1 MVTDGSHTHF
11 LSAIF
16 FIVFIIFKEEDYGN
30 RDPASF
36 KKSLQSWLADYAV
49 SHQHPINKKIHW
61 LCVPTIFASILG
73 MGMSWQAAFTLVLI
87 ALVMLFYLRL
97 STQLFIAMGMFV
109 LFCLAAI
116 AILPVG
122 FKFWFGVFVVAW
134 IGQFVGHKIEGK
146 KPSFF
151 EDLQFLLIG
160 PAWVANSL
168 STKLAKPKT
177 S

>member
-1 MVTDGSHTHF
+1 MSRTRQGRMSKRTLEQW
-11 LSAIF
+11 LS
-16 FIVFIIFKEEDYGN
+16 EY
-30 RDPASF
+30 S
-36 KKSLQSWLADYAV
+36 V
-49 SHQHPINKKIHW
+49 SHQNLVNKKIHW
-61 LCVPTIFASILG
+61 LCVPTIFASIIG
-73 MGMSWQAAFTLVLI
+73 MGMSWQAAFTLVVL
-87 ALVMLFYLRL
+87 ALVMLFYFRL
-97 STQLFIAMGMFV
+97 STKLFIAMGMFV

-168 STKLAKPKT
+168 SEKLAKPKT

>member
-1 MVTDGSHTHF
+1 MATVTLLHS
-11 LSAIF
+11 
-16 FIVFIIFKEEDYGN
+16 
-30 RDPASF
+30 

-122 FKFWFGVFVVAW
+122 FKFYFSVFVVAW

-168 STKLAKPKT
+168 SEKLAKPKT

>member
-1 MVTDGSHTHF
+1 MATVTLLHS
-11 LSAIF
+11 
-16 FIVFIIFKEEDYGN
+16 
-30 RDPASF
+30 

-49 SHQHPINKKIHW
+49 SHQHSINKKIHW

-122 FKFWFGVFVVAW
+122 FKFYFGVFVVAW

-168 STKLAKPKT
+168 SEKLAKPKT

>member
-1 MVTDGSHTHF
+1 MASVTLLHS
-11 LSAIF
+11 
-16 FIVFIIFKEEDYGN
+16 
-30 RDPASF
+30 

-116 AILPVG
+116 AILQFG
-122 FKFWFGVFVVAW
+122 FKFYFGVFVVAW

-168 STKLAKPKT
+168 SEKLAKPKT

>member
-1 MVTDGSHTHF
+1 MGVTPIFYQQFFSLCL
-11 LSAIF
+11 LSLRKKIM
-16 FIVFIIFKEEDYGN
+16 
-30 RDPASF
+30 ASVTLLHS

>member
-1 MVTDGSHTHF
+1 MATVTLLHS
-11 LSAIF
+11 
-16 FIVFIIFKEEDYGN
+16 
-30 RDPASF
+30 

-73 MGMSWQAAFTLVLI
+73 MGKSWQAAFTLVLI

-122 FKFWFGVFVVAW
+122 FKFYFGVFVVAW

>member
-1 MVTDGSHTHF
+1 MATVTLLHS
-11 LSAIF
+11 
-16 FIVFIIFKEEDYGN
+16 
-30 RDPASF
+30 

-122 FKFWFGVFVVAW
+122 FKFYFGVFVVEW

>member
-1 MVTDGSHTHF
+1 MGFTPIFYQQFLLLSLLSLSKKIMASVTLLHS
-11 LSAIF
+11 
-16 FIVFIIFKEEDYGN
+16 
-30 RDPASF
+30 

-116 AILPVG
+116 AILPFG

-168 STKLAKPKT
+168 SEKLAKPKT

>member
-1 MVTDGSHTHF
+1 MATVPLLYS
-11 LSAIF
+11 
-16 FIVFIIFKEEDYGN
+16 
-30 RDPASF
+30 

-116 AILPVG
+116 AILPFG
-122 FKFWFGVFVVAW
+122 FKFYFGVFVVAW

-168 STKLAKPKT
+168 SEKLAKPKT

>member
-1 MVTDGSHTHF
+1 M
-11 LSAIF
+11 
-16 FIVFIIFKEEDYGN
+16 FIIFKEEDYGK
-30 RDPASF
+30 RDPALLHS

-122 FKFWFGVFVVAW
+122 FKFYFGVFVVAW

-168 STKLAKPKT
+168 SEKLAKPKT

>member
-1 MVTDGSHTHF
+1 MATVTLLHS
-11 LSAIF
+11 
-16 FIVFIIFKEEDYGN
+16 
-30 RDPASF
+30 

-116 AILPVG
+116 AILPFG
-122 FKFWFGVFVVAW
+122 FKFWFGGFVVAW

-168 STKLAKPKT
+168 SEKLAKPKT

>member
-1 MVTDGSHTHF
+1 VVTDGIHTHF

-16 FIVFIIFKEEDYGN
+16 SLSLLSLRKKIM
-30 RDPASF
+30 ASVTLLHS

-134 IGQFVGHKIEGK
+134 VGQFVGHKIEGK

-168 STKLAKPKT
+168 SEKLAKPKT

>member
-1 MVTDGSHTHF
+1 MGFTPIFYQQFFLLSLLSLSKKIMASVTLLHS
-11 LSAIF
+11 
-16 FIVFIIFKEEDYGN
+16 
-30 RDPASF
+30 

-116 AILPVG
+116 AILPFG

-168 STKLAKPKT
+168 SEKLAKPKT

>member
-1 MVTDGSHTHF
+1 MAIVTLLHS
-11 LSAIF
+11 
-16 FIVFIIFKEEDYGN
+16 
-30 RDPASF
+30 

-116 AILPVG
+116 VILPFG
-122 FKFWFGVFVVAW
+122 FKFYFGVFVVAW

-168 STKLAKPKT
+168 SEKLAKPKT

>member
-1 MVTDGSHTHF
+1 MATVTLLHS
-11 LSAIF
+11 
-16 FIVFIIFKEEDYGN
+16 
-30 RDPASF
+30 

-73 MGMSWQAAFTLVLI
+73 MGMSWPAAFTLVLI

>member
-1 MVTDGSHTHF
+1 M
-11 LSAIF
+11 
-16 FIVFIIFKEEDYGN
+16 
-30 RDPASF
+30 ASMTRLHS

-168 STKLAKPKT
+168 SEKLAKPKT

>member
-1 MVTDGSHTHF
+1 MASVTLLHS
-11 LSAIF
+11 
-16 FIVFIIFKEEDYGN
+16 
-30 RDPASF
+30 

-49 SHQHPINKKIHW
+49 SHQNPINKKIHW

-168 STKLAKPKT
+168 SEKLAKPKT